1 MVETAKLAAEHL
13 RAKGISV
20 GIVNGRFI
28 KPLDQAALLEAS
40 KKVKL
45 IVTIEE
51 NALCGGYGEGIISY
65 LNQENRLGDC
75 RVLNLG
81 IPDEFVSH
89 GKREF
94 LLRDIRLDEDSLV
107 ERILTAYQE
116 IEREA
121 LKQ

>member
-1 MVETAKLAAEHL
+1 MVEAAKLTAKRL
-13 RAKGISV
+13 RAKGLSV
-20 GIVNGRFI
+20 GVVNGRFI
-28 KPLDQAALLEAS
+28 KPLDQEALLEAS
-40 KKVKL
+40 RKVKL
-45 IVTIEE
+45 IVTLEE

-75 RVLNLG
+75 RVLTLG

-94 LLRDIRLDEDSLV
+94 LLRDVRLDEDNLV

-121 LKQ
+121 LEQ